1 MTQDSVAIASERT
14 EPPEDAK
21 SGSWP
26 WGAPGRRWFAACVL
40 LISTLALAA
49 QRPAWELLHQDIAS
63 EMDGQIERMSKF
75 AELEGTFQSWRDA
88 TRKESAASEPPE
100 LIQGG
105 PPAFNAGAFRV
116 PPENAA
122 AVHEFVRFYN
132 TRGRDH
138 FQASLVRLN
147 LYRPM
152 IERIFAEEGLPV
164 DLLWVGLVESGYSP
178 VARSSKEAV
187 GMWQFI
193 PETAARY
200 GLSTTGKDERT
211 DPVKSTKAAARYLRF
226 LYERFDDWALALA
239 AYNAGEA
246 RVATLIKRTGVAD
259 FWRLARLGVLPRE
272 TQDYVPAVLAARQ
285 LAGGNRGSAG
295 PIREPK
301 AARQVFAPFS
311 PSAQRDT
318 PDGAEGRL

>member
-1 MTQDSVAIASERT
+1 MTKDSVARARERNET
-14 EPPEDAK
+14 
-21 SGSWP
+21 SGNVRPGGWP
-26 WGAPGRRWFAACVL
+26 SGAAGRRWFAACVL
-40 LISTLALAA
+40 FLSTSALAA
-49 QRPAWELLHQDIAS
+49 ERPAWERLHQDIAS
-63 EMDGQIERMSKF
+63 QLDGQIERISKF

-88 TRKESAASEPPE
+88 ARKEKAASEPPE
-100 LIQGG
+100 LIQGD
-105 PPAFNAGAFRV
+105 PAALNAGALHV
-116 PPENAA
+116 PPENTAT
-122 AVHEFVRFYN
+122 VQEFVRFFS
-132 TRGRDH
+132 TRGRGH
-138 FQASLVRLN
+138 FQASLARLN

-178 VARSSKEAV
+178 VARSPKEAV

-193 PETAARY
+193 PETAERY

-246 RVATLIKRTGVAD
+246 RVANLVKRTGVAD

-285 LAGGNRGSAG
+285 LAGGSRGSAG
-295 PIREPK
+295 ETGEHK
-301 AARQVFAPFS
+301 VARQVFAPFS
-311 PSAQRDT
+311 PSAQMDVIHS
-318 PDGAEGRL
+318 AEERF